1 MQNSKKILKFDLQS
15 KDLQVKNLLNQE
27 FLNISIKAISSAN
40 PNRNKSHFTPD
51 SLRKAVPTCYNKPIL
66 AHFMPE
72 QNDFGAHENN
82 GIHYDKENDN
92 FYFDYSKDSEVP
104 IGLIRQNDKV
114 EVIEENGL
122 TWLNVSAALW
132 VQYNYKAC
140 KKLLK
145 DRHKKVSV
153 EIEVLKSHYDE
164 KGIEVIEEFK
174 LLAVTILGSNVSEGI
189 PGASL
194 DVVTNDPFKN
204 DLFNKQFARLKFAY
218 EKLDAEQGVVNKN
231 KDSFDSSVQEPDF
244 DDPVENE
251 KKPETTMN
259 QNDNNN
265 FEKGGNSV
273 LSYEQKRA
281 LIEEFLNKDKTVG
294 SGPWMWVC
302 DMTES
307 EVVFYD
313 GNKHLKAPY
322 HIESDELENSHA
334 VVDLENAVEVLHT
347 WTDSFSS
354 DSAETKDNME
364 ENKDKNFEETCPDCG
379 KPMSECQ
386 CKHTESEEPKDNEC
400 NMSKDNEC
408 DMSEDVCKECGKSMS
423 ECECKHTESEDKD
436 TESEHPEDECKHT
449 ESEDKSEECNM
460 SEESD
465 ASEDKQDNCDKMSE
479 ENQCENMSQETECK
493 DMSDENYE
501 NDSNDNNDEHKE
513 NHEEHIISP
522 DTYNELFENYTAVKN
537 ELEELKNKYSALVQK
552 DLLSYGCETIKNEP
566 DLSENHSKYLIE
578 TFTSMCNDSKFDSKD
593 DVDVYLNRSFA
604 DLLYAQRK
612 EERKNSDKGENKEFS
627 YDIHKNSKPTEKKTD
642 IDDLKEVNN
651 RLKNL

>member
-1 MQNSKKILKFDLQS
+1 MELK
-15 KDLQVKNLLNQE
+15 
-27 FLNISIKAISSAN
+27 
-40 PNRNKSHFTPD
+40 
-51 SLRKAVPTCYNKPIL
+51 
-66 AHFMPE
+66 
-72 QNDFGAHENN
+72 
-82 GIHYDKENDN
+82 
-92 FYFDYSKDSEVP
+92 
-104 IGLIRQNDKV
+104 
-114 EVIEENGL
+114 
-122 TWLNVSAALW
+122 
-132 VQYNYKAC
+132 
-140 KKLLK
+140 
-145 DRHKKVSV
+145 
-153 EIEVLKSHYDE
+153 
-164 KGIEVIEEFK
+164 
-174 LLAVTILGSNVSEGI
+174 
-189 PGASL
+189 
-194 DVVTNDPFKN
+194 
-204 DLFNKQFARLKFAY
+204 
-218 EKLDAEQGVVNKN
+218 
-231 KDSFDSSVQEPDF
+231 PDF

-354 DSAETKDNME
+354 ASADTKDNME

-408 DMSEDVCKECGKSMS
+408 DMSEDVCKECGKPMS
-423 ECECKHTESEDKD
+423 ECECKHTESEDKG

-460 SEESD
+460 SEE
-465 ASEDKQDNCDKMSE
+465 QDMSE
-479 ENQCENMSQETECK
+479 SSKDSECKNMSDDDDDDK
-493 DMSDENYE
+493 DDKDEKDDPDDSDDDDD
-501 NDSNDNNDEHKE
+501 NDSDDDNDDNDEHKE

-522 DTYNELFENYTAVKN
+522 DTYNELFENYTNVKN
-537 ELEELKNKYSALVQK
+537 ELEELKSKYSALVQK

-578 TFTSMCNDSKFDSKD
+578 TFTSMCNDSKFASKD

-627 YDIHKNSKPTEKKTD
+627 YDIHKNSKPAEKKTD